1 MKKVIVVITIV
12 VIIML
17 SYFVGFWSGTHDVIE
32 KQIITNEEHQKG
44 FYESEYHG
52 QVNRYWFE

>member
-1 MKKVIVVITIV
+1 MKKIIIV

-17 SYFVGFWSGTHDVIE
+17 SYFVGFYSGTHDVIE

-44 FYESEYHG
+44 FYESEYNG
-52 QVNRYWFE
+52 EVSRYWFE